1 LYGAIALFL
10 AEPAPT
16 AWDLHF
22 RLFGVPVRISPW
34 FWVSNIL
41 LGWTFAQSVAQGS
54 GGSVNVGMALA
65 IWTVAVLVSIVI
77 HEMGHSLMFRYFGT
91 GSHIVLYQFGGIAV
105 PDRALNS
112 LEARRRNSP
121 QENILISLAGPVT
134 QILFAVALI
143 TIVSLAGYAL
153 PNPLPFIH
161 ALDFL
166 RHGNPI
172 RSIPLF
178 ALIYAFNYCSIW
190 WALMNLL
197 PVYPLDGGQISRET
211 FLLSS
216 SQDGIRQSLIL
227 SIITGAAVAVWALT
241 QEKDTYLA
249 IMFGMLAYSSF
260 MTLQAYSGRGGGF
273 GGNPW

>member
-1 LYGAIALFL
+1 LFL

-22 RLFGVPVRISPW
+22 RLFGIPIRISPW

-41 LGWTFAQSVAQGS
+41 LGWTFAQGVAKGS
-54 GGSVNVGMALA
+54 EGSVSAGAALA

-77 HEMGHSLMFRYFGT
+77 HEMGHSLMFRRFGT
-91 GSHIVLYQFGGIAV
+91 ASHIVLYQFGGIAV

-112 LEARRRNSP
+112 FEAKRQNSP

-134 QILFAVALI
+134 QMLFAVVLI
-143 TIVSLAGYAL
+143 AIVWAAGYSL

-166 RHGNPI
+166 QRGKPI
-172 RSIPLF
+172 GSLPLI

-197 PVYPLDGGQISRET
+197 PVYPLDGGQISREA
-211 FLLSS
+211 FLLSNVR
-216 SQDGIRQSLIL
+216 DGIRQSLIL
-227 SIITGAAVAVWALT
+227 SIITGAAVAIWALT

-249 IMFGMLAYSSF
+249 LMFGMLAYSSF

-273 GGNPW
+273 GGNSW